1 MPKLSSGLKSLIN
14 SPAARPKTTPA
25 PPQIDSLYHKVRQHA
40 QSKGLS
46 QSSWL
51 ALSTAATMTMNS
63 PESLHSLFNVATAGA
78 SERKSVEIVEF
89 MREVGLKCISFNGIP
104 RTINCLVDF
113 KSNLPS
119 SITDQLSS
127 TPTRGPDSHN
137 IDGISARGRGL
148 WDSIY
153 RPFETKLYR
162 KLGDAHP
169 DLPVH
174 ILHFNYGALLSDPQ
188 RSTGANVGR
197 LATSIVAIAC
207 LRAQTGVGPQVLSHV
222 FGLRKAVEDST
233 WVHDVESEEAAKW
246 LASEEGNTWILNSVD
261 DIVKAIG
268 TGEGSNFAPARESKL

>member
-1 MPKLSSGLKSLIN
+1 
-14 SPAARPKTTPA
+14 
-25 PPQIDSLYHKVRQHA
+25 
-40 QSKGLS
+40 
-46 QSSWL
+46 
-51 ALSTAATMTMNS
+51 MTMNS
-63 PESLHSLFNVATAGA
+63 PESLHSLFTVATAGA
-78 SERKSVEIVEF
+78 SEQKSIETVEF

-113 KSNLPS
+113 KSNLPGS
-119 SITDQLSS
+119 VTEKLSA
-127 TPTRGPDSHN
+127 TPTRAPSSQN
-137 IDGISARGRGL
+137 IDGISTRGQNL

-188 RSTGANVGR
+188 RSTGASVGR

-233 WVHDVESEEAAKW
+233 WASDVESEEAAKW
-246 LASEEGNTWILNSVD
+246 LASDEGNTWILNSVD

-268 TGEGSNFAPARESKL
+268 HGEGSNFAPARESKL